1 MCGVPRNMSAV
12 LIAMTAAPFV
22 IATCVNLTHRPVR
35 VERSRDTHRCSARS
49 MGVSTSL
56 DTNGPGRV
64 PIKRSR
70 FQALD
75 GREAGRRRRPVVE
88 GRFDVGAAAGFP
100 GPVRLEPYRPWF
112 LAALA

>member
-1 MCGVPRNMSAV
+1 MAAV
-12 LIAMTAAPFV
+12 LLARTAAPFF
-22 IATCVNLTHRPVR
+22 IATCFNLTHRPVR

-70 FQALD
+70 FQALE
-75 GREAGRRRRPVVE
+75 GREAGRCGSDEAGGGAGVDRLLNGWAEGGQEWWMERMCSEGMRPYVV
-88 GRFDVGAAAGFP
+88 
-100 GPVRLEPYRPWF
+100 
-112 LAALA
+112 